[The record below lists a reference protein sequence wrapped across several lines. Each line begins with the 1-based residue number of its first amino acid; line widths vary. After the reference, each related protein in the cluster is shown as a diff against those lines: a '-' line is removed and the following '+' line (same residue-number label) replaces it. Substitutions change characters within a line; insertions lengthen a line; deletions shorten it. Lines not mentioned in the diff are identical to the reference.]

1 MFDEP
6 LVFSKDDGCCKTT
19 MRWFNILASEI
30 LSTPSFS
37 SLEKGK
43 KRNIIYAPSIKSSLS
58 SFSIMKLSTRL
69 SLLEQSSI
77 YVFHNSVN
85 KILMLGIIGDS
96 KLAHSINHSKT
107 SLHIIILDD
116 KLYVIGGLKYTL
128 PANYC
133 FMEFFYPNIGTW
145 EPLPNPPFHC
155 QPSEM
160 VTTLFENRKKKSL
173 LLPLIVLF
181 FIPTMS
187 MIIHSQTLILLCP
200 RSYLRVF
207 FLPFDL
213 VKSVGIG
220 NMLYRVSF

>member
-6 LVFSKDDGCCKTT
+6 LVFSKDDGCCKIT

-58 SFSIMKLSTRL
+58 SFSVMKLSTRL

-107 SLHIIILDD
+107 SLHIIILDG

-160 VTTLFENRKKKSL
+160 VTTLFENRKKKIYYYL
-173 LLPLIVLF
+173 L
-181 FIPTMS
+181 
-187 MIIHSQTLILLCP
+187 
-200 RSYLRVF
+200 
-207 FLPFDL
+207 
-213 VKSVGIG
+213 
-220 NMLYRVSF
+220 